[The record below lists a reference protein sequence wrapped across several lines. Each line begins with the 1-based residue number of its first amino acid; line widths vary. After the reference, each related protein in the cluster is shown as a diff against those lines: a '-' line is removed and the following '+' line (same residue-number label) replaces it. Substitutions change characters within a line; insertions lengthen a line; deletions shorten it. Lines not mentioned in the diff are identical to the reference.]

1 VIGTVGFTIK
11 GAGLMA
17 STAVIVVGEFSL
29 YARNNW
35 KNWGGNKRGVKC
47 CNNCSTEGCTKGGGT
62 RIEGST
68 SRTLLWFFSHFL
80 LMAFLILALEGMIES
95 SLLAT

>member
-1 VIGTVGFTIK
+1 
-11 GAGLMA
+11 MA
-17 STAVIVVGEFSL
+17 STAVIVIGEFSL

-35 KNWGGNKRGVKC
+35 KNWGGNKRG
-47 CNNCSTEGCTKGGGT
+47 GGGGKT

-80 LMAFLILALEGMIES
+80 LMALLILALEGTMRSFIYLSHETND
-95 SLLAT
+95 LIF